1 MVRTLFSIVL
11 LNMISC
17 SANRFPFD
25 SNGLTYKDKF
35 VYAFNIGQIKMDG
48 YFFQVYKEKTL
59 FVEYFFENGYYCRF
73 AQDYNKNFTCP
84 EIDSPQRQ
92 IPYFWGVYVIDT
104 DTIKIQRISGDGRGR
119 YGKFMVEELWAKIEN
134 EGNMIRYFRK
144 KDIDG
149 KISVID
155 EVYKFHPCTNKPAS
169 TNILMQ
175 EKKN

>member
-1 MVRTLFSIVL
+1 MIRTLFSIVL

-17 SANRFPFD
+17 SANRFPYD
-25 SNGLTYKDKF
+25 SKGLTYKNTF
-35 VYAFNIGQIKMDG
+35 VFNNQIKMDG

-73 AQDYNKNFTCP
+73 AEAYNKKFTCP

-92 IPYFWGVYVIDT
+92 IPYFWGVYVIDSG
-104 DTIKIQRISGDGRGR
+104 TIKIQRISADGRGR

-134 EGNMIRYFRK
+134 EGNTIQYFRK
-144 KDIDG
+144 KDIDK
-149 KISVID
+149 KISIMD

-175 EKKN
+175 EKKK